1 VIRDESLPDSVA
13 FDFSSV
19 KVSGIDAENYTIE
32 QVGNGWVLKS
42 KGDYALP
49 FGKTITIE
57 YDAKALTASNG
68 TVIDNTA
75 TTIAAGIPEK
85 KDAKQVYVNSKN
97 RCRKNST
104 KQQI

>member
-1 VIRDESLPDSVA
+1 M
-13 FDFSSV
+13 
-19 KVSGIDAENYTIE
+19 
-32 QVGNGWVLKS
+32 
-42 KGDYALP
+42 LP

-85 KDAKQVYVNSKN
+85 KDAKQVYKFSKIDVE
-97 RCRKNST
+97 NST
-104 KQQI
+104 KQRNISGRQC

>member
-1 VIRDESLPDSVA
+1 MIRDESLPDSVA

-49 FGKTITIE
+49 FGKRSPLSMMQ
-57 YDAKALTASNG
+57 KH
-68 TVIDNTA
+68 
-75 TTIAAGIPEK
+75 
-85 KDAKQVYVNSKN
+85 
-97 RCRKNST
+97 
-104 KQQI
+104 